1 MTEDNKCIEC
11 ENENLLKLADLE
23 MDFESLKQY
32 YDATVK
38 CLEINEWLNKALREE
53 NQKLKYKIELY
64 ENARKEN
71 ENRTRN

>member
-1 MTEDNKCIEC
+1 MMEDNKCIEC

-53 NQKLKYKIELY
+53 NQELISKLELY
-64 ENARKEN
+64 KNV
-71 ENRTRN
+71 